1 MFLRK
6 GKVRVDMESIEF
18 ELDDFKDRKFWDK
31 IFKDLHTSLPSN
43 FESSFESFDID
54 SNALEL
60 YKTRLLDEGYAQA
73 PKLPWEDWFLN
84 IREAIELL
92 ERLNIPLPFIFVC
105 CEPWWL
111 LAKLH
116 KILEK
121 LFEGEYY
128 LLPDFWVWHV
138 DPNKKDAGWGVHR
151 DRGPASLFQNGKP
164 KSLTVWIPLTDA
176 TTENGCMYVLP
187 ANHDT
192 NYLDGAINKENI
204 DLQDIV
210 ALPAGAG
217 SPIIWNQAIMHWG
230 ARSLPRGKAPRISVA
245 FEVQLAKVDPF
256 NQPLI
261 PPLSIPDFETRLKL
275 VCKQIL
281 QYKHMYPL
289 TANVQSFAEEILL

>member
-1 MFLRK
+1 MN
-6 GKVRVDMESIEF
+6 MESIEF
-18 ELDDFKDRKFWDK
+18 KVEDFKDKKFWDN
-31 IFKDLHTSLPSN
+31 IFKDLHTSFPSKSG
-43 FESSFESFDID
+43 FSFEAFDID
-54 SNALEL
+54 STALEL
-60 YKTRLLDEGYAQA
+60 YKMRLLDEGYVQA
-73 PKLPWEDWFLN
+73 PKLPWDDSFLN

-105 CEPWWL
+105 YEPWLL

-138 DPNKKDAGWGVHR
+138 DPNKKGAGWGVHR
-151 DRGPASLFQNGKP
+151 DKGPKSLFQDGKP

-192 NYLDGAINKENI
+192 DYLVGGINKEKI
-204 DLQDIV
+204 DLQNIV

-230 ARSLPRGKAPRISVA
+230 ARTLPRGKAPRISVA

-261 PPLSIPDFETRLKL
+261 PPLTIPDFEIRLKL

-289 TANVQSFAEEILL
+289 PANIASFAESVL